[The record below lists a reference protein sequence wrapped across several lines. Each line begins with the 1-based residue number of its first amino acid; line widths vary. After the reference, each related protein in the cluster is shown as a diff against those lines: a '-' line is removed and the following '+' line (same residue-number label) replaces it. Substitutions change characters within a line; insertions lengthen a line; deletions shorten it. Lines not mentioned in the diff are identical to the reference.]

1 MIHEEETAIVQEKQ
15 DVWIRML
22 RMDMVR
28 SGSILGYFEN
38 KLNKDFCLFV

>member
-15 DVWIRML
+15 EVWIRML

-38 KLNKDFCLFV
+38 KVNKDFCLFV